1 MPETQYTGHSFDTEI
16 LVVSFSGS
24 KISCSIRMILETT
37 MNSGIFEFAVST
49 QP

>member
-1 MPETQYTGHSFDTEI
+1 MPETQYTGHSFNTAT

-24 KISCSIRMILETT
+24 KISCLIRIVPEATINNGT
-37 MNSGIFEFAVST
+37 FEFAVST